1 MGHIVEHHFAAGL
14 SRGLRTLLDHSQ
26 SSHRPSGSRCVPA
39 HQSAQ
44 GTRFVQLSPEPLLLP
59 VLTQVPDRSQ
69 KVWLGVA
76 VDLMSRLTDI
86 IRVLDNAVS
95 KLSNTGTSSPR
106 ERHEERQTY
115 LLMSSC
121 KLFCMTAQAEIYME
135 TSKLPIVPKGQTGKF
150 RGLARDSIQDF
161 FLIYKTFD
169 REDDLRHL
177 DFFLTVSRGTAHP
190 PRFQWWLTIV
200 QACWQKIRDLY
211 LVLYP
216 GDLDWF
222 SLTEVSRQIIL
233 LETTLRVTPA
243 GRNIS
248 VMHSIANMDN
258 GALSPGEPNFLRE
271 DDRLAHGL

>member
-1 MGHIVEHHFAAGL
+1 M
-14 SRGLRTLLDHSQ
+14 
-26 SSHRPSGSRCVPA
+26 
-39 HQSAQ
+39 
-44 GTRFVQLSPEPLLLP
+44 
-59 VLTQVPDRSQ
+59 LTQGLDRSQ
-69 KVWLGVA
+69 KVWLADA
-76 VDLMSRLTDI
+76 VELMSRLTHI
-86 IRVLDNAVS
+86 IHVLDNAVS
-95 KLSNTGTSSPR
+95 KLSNTGKSSPR
-106 ERHEERQTY
+106 ESHEERQTY

-135 TSKLPIVPKGQTGKF
+135 TSKLPIVPKDQKGKF
-150 RGLARDSIQDF
+150 RDLARESIQDF
-161 FLIYKTFD
+161 FSIYKTFD
-169 REDDLRHL
+169 RKDDLRHL
-177 DFFLTVSRGTAHP
+177 DFFLTVSRDSAHP
-190 PRFQWWLTIV
+190 LRFRSWLTTV

-216 GDLDWF
+216 GNLDWF